1 MKRVLIWAAALLLGL
16 PALALLGVVLLL
28 DPDALRPRLE
38 QAASQALGREVAIT
52 GGLSWQPGLTL
63 ELGAE
68 QVSVQGADGA
78 PAFAL
83 DRARLRVALPPLLS
97 GRVEVSAVELEGGV
111 LRLDPAAW
119 SRPAPRPAP
128 ASTPAAPRAEPAFAL
143 DLRDVTLRGWR
154 LSLMGETLAL
164 PELRATSAGLGQ
176 PFALTARGEWRGLE
190 VALTGAASGAQSS
203 RLEAVLG
210 RMRLTVAME
219 PGRIGLNLAAED
231 LAAFSPMAGRP
242 LELLGAVQAEAGV
255 TWGEGVRLGG
265 VALRAAPAGGSLTVT
280 GTGEGAFDVALNLP
294 ALAPLAPLA
303 GRPLP
308 ALTGVEARGRLA
320 MDGLTRV
327 AISGLSL
334 RSSAGDLAGDLAVEV
349 GARPGL
355 TGAVRS
361 DRLDLAALRAP
372 AAQAPSTDTPAAPA
386 PTPTPAPAPT
396 PSAPA
401 RMIPDAPLDLSGL
414 RGFDADL
421 TFRLARVEDAPRVL
435 TDVQGR
441 FVNAAGAARL
451 DPFAV
456 TLPGGRLTLR
466 AAADGTRPVP
476 VVQVAGGGQ
485 GLDLAAFLG
494 GIGSEAPSSGRA
506 DLGFDLRGQGRT
518 TREVAASLTG
528 FLGLAVI
535 DGALGGNLARSL
547 SQLSPNLA
555 QGVPMA
561 CLALRGEAEG
571 GVMRF
576 TTFYIEGAAGRM
588 AGEGTLR
595 LADEALNMRLLADLR
610 VGGVRLRA
618 PVPVTGTLAQ
628 PRLEAG
634 GLLQGALGG
643 GNLPTL
649 PDCATTLRAARGG
662 AEGPQPAP
670 LPAPGREPQ
679 NPAQNLL
686 RGLLGR

>member
-1 MKRVLIWAAALLLGL
+1 MKRVLLWAAALVLGL
-16 PALALLGVVLLL
+16 PALALLGVVLLF
-28 DPDALRPRLE
+28 DPDALRPRIE

-52 GGLSWQPGLTL
+52 GGLSWRPGLRL
-63 ELGAE
+63 GLGAGR
-68 QVSVQGADGA
+68 VAVQGADGA
-78 PAFAL
+78 PAFSL
-83 DRARLRVALPPLLS
+83 ERARLSVALAPLLA
-97 GRVEVSAVELEGGV
+97 GRIEVSGVELEGGV

-119 SRPAPRPAP
+119 PRAP
-128 ASTPAAPRAEPAFAL
+128 ARPSAPTAAPRAEPAFAL

-164 PELRATSAGLGQ
+164 PELRATSTGPGQ

-190 VALTGAASGAQSS
+190 VALTGAASGPQSS

-210 RMRLTVAME
+210 RARLAAAME
-219 PGRIGLNLAAED
+219 PGRVGLTLTAED

-242 LELLGAVQAEAGV
+242 LELLGPVQAEASL
-255 TWGEGVRLGG
+255 TWGESVRLGG

-308 ALTGVEARGRLA
+308 ALTGVEARGRVA
-320 MDGLTRV
+320 MEGLTRV
-327 AISGLSL
+327 VISGLSL
-334 RSSAGDLAGDLAVEV
+334 RSSAGDLGGDLAVAL
-349 GARPGL
+349 GARPGVSGSL
-355 TGAVRS
+355 RS
-361 DRLDLAALRAP
+361 DRLNLAALRVPPAP
-372 AAQAPSTDTPAAPA
+372 APAAPA
-386 PTPTPAPAPT
+386 PMAPAP
-396 PSAPA
+396 SGPA
-401 RMIPDAPLDLSGL
+401 RVIPDAPLDLSAL

-421 TFRLARVEDAPRVL
+421 AFRLARVEDAPRVL
-435 TDVQGR
+435 TDAQGR
-441 FVNAAGAARL
+441 FVNAAGQARL

-466 AAADGTRPVP
+466 AAADATRPLP
-476 VVQVAGGGQ
+476 AVQVAGGGQ
-485 GLDLAAFLG
+485 GLELAAFLA

-535 DGALGGNLARSL
+535 DGALGGNLARGL
-547 SQLSPNLA
+547 SQLNPAFA
-555 QGVPMA
+555 QGLPMA
-561 CLALRGEAEG
+561 CLALRGEAESG
-571 GVMRF
+571 LMRF

-588 AGEGTLR
+588 AGEGMLR

-628 PRLEAG
+628 PRLEGA

-643 GNLPTL
+643 ANLPPL
-649 PDCATTLRAARGG
+649 PDCASTLRAARGG
-662 AEGPQPAP
+662 VEGPQPTPRAAP
-670 LPAPGREPQ
+670 PDPRVPVE
-679 NPAQNLL
+679 NLL